1 MAAPIISLES
11 IGLNQGTG
19 WLFRDLDLFV
29 GERDRLALIGRNGAG
44 KTTLFRIIAGE
55 VEVDAGL
62 RKERPGTRIVT
73 LLQDPDVSP
82 YATLRDFAL
91 GGREAPAA
99 HDVESIADQI
109 GIDLDRQAAT
119 SSGGERR
126 RAALARALASEP
138 DLLLLDEP
146 TNHLDIAA
154 IEWLEGWLGRYT
166 GAVVTVSHDRE
177 FLKRLTNASLWLD
190 RGTLR
195 RADIGFGGF
204 EAWTEEILEQDA
216 RAQAK
221 MDTKLAQ
228 EAQWLSKGVTA
239 RRKRNVGR
247 LEKLWELRAQRAEM
261 LGQVGKAKLALE
273 SDDAKAKVV
282 IDAKN
287 ISKTY
292 DGREIIKPMDLR
304 LQRGDRI
311 GLIGPNGAGK
321 STLLKLLTKEIEPD
335 TGRVRHAK
343 TLTGITIDQQRSL
356 LKPKLRV
363 RDILTNGT
371 DWIDVRGEPRHIVG
385 YLKDFLFDRSYIDAE
400 IGSLS
405 GGEQSRLLL
414 AREFARPSNL
424 LVLDEPTNDL
434 DLETLD
440 LLQEVIADY
449 DGTVLLVSH
458 DRDFLDRTVT
468 MVVGLDGSG
477 DVDIIAGGYAD
488 WEAKRRR
495 PEKPVKAKPKASAA
509 PAAPVQREER
519 MTFKDRHELDE
530 LPGRIA
536 RLEKD
541 IRVHETALADPA
553 LYADG
558 PAASTKLG
566 AALEV
571 LKADLAVAED
581 RWLELS
587 EMAEALG

>member
-1 MAAPIISLES
+1 MAAPIVSLES
-11 IGLNQGTG
+11 VGLNQGTE

-44 KTTLFRIIAGE
+44 KTTLFRLIAGE
-55 VEVDAGL
+55 IEVDEGE
-62 RKERPGTRIVT
+62 RKQRPGTKTVT
-73 LLQDPDVSP
+73 LLQDPDVS
-82 YATLRDFAL
+82 AFDTLRDFAL
-91 GGREAPAA
+91 HGKNAPAA
-99 HDVESIADQI
+99 HEVEAVADQL
-109 GIDLDRQAAT
+109 GIDLDRQAGTA
-119 SSGGERR
+119 SGGERR
-126 RAALARALASEP
+126 RAALSRALASEP

-154 IEWLEGWLGRYT
+154 IEWLEGWLERYS
-166 GAVVTVSHDRE
+166 GAFVTVSHDRE
-177 FLKRLTNASLWLD
+177 FLKRLTRSSLWLD
-190 RGTLR
+190 RGKLR

-204 EAWTEEILEQDA
+204 EAWTEEVIEQDA
-216 RAQAK
+216 RAAAK
-221 MDTKLAQ
+221 LDTKLAQ
-228 EAQWLSKGVTA
+228 EAAWLVKGVTA

-247 LEKLWELRAQRAEM
+247 LEKLWDLRAQRAEM

-273 SDDAKAKVV
+273 SDDAKAKIV
-282 IDAKN
+282 IDAKG
-287 ISKTY
+287 ISKSY
-292 DGREIIKPMDLR
+292 GGREIIKPLDLR

-311 GLIGPNGAGK
+311 GLVGPNGAGK

-356 LKPKLRV
+356 LKPRARV
-363 RDILTNGT
+363 RDLLTNGT
-371 DWIDVRGEPRHIVG
+371 DWIDVRGEQRHIVG

-405 GGEQSRLLL
+405 GGEQSRLLM

-440 LLQEVIADY
+440 LLQEVISDY

-477 DVDIIAGGYAD
+477 DVDVVAGGFAD
-488 WEAKRRR
+488 WEEKRRERKR
-495 PEKPVKAKPKASAA
+495 PKAKTSSAA
-509 PAAPVQREER
+509 PAAPVKREER
-519 MTFKDRHELDE
+519 MTFKDKHELE
-530 LPGRIA
+530 TLPDRIA
-536 RLEKD
+536 GLEKD
-541 IRVHETALADPA
+541 IRVHEAALADPA
-553 LYADG
+553 LYKDG
-558 PAASTKLG
+558 AEASLKLG
-566 AALEV
+566 SALEK
-571 LKADLAVAED
+571 LRADLAAAED

-587 EMAEALG
+587 EMAESL